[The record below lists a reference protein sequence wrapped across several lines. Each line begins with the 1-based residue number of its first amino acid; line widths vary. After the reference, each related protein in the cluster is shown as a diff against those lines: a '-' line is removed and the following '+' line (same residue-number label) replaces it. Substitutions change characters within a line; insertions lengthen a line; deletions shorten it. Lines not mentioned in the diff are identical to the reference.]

1 MEDEVI
7 VIVTVVTVIGGGGCA
22 GGLVVLYKLE
32 VLGKVGK
39 YLDIK
44 RQKIIL
50 KTSILWLII
59 SFEILLKQ
67 DTWL

>member
-7 VIVTVVTVIGGGGCA
+7 VVVTVVTVIGGGVCA
-22 GGLVVLYKLE
+22 AGLVVLYKLE

-50 KTSILWLII
+50 KTSIL
-59 SFEILLKQ
+59 
-67 DTWL
+67 